1 MIAVLPLDWESV
13 PLRRT
18 YAADK
23 ALALVRQEIDLTPW
37 EQERFR
43 LHVEIANRK
52 DSRNDH
58 R

>member
-1 MIAVLPLDWESV
+1 MIAVLPFDFETV

-23 ALALVRQEIDLTPW
+23 ALAWVRREIDLTQG

-43 LHVEIANRK
+43 QHVEIANRK
-52 DSRNDH
+52 DRRNV
-58 R
+58 

>member
-1 MIAVLPLDWESV
+1 MTAVLPLDWESV

-23 ALALVRQEIDLTPW
+23 ALALIRREIDLTPW

-43 LHVEIANRK
+43 QHVEIANRK
-52 DSRNDH
+52 DRRRD
-58 R
+58 